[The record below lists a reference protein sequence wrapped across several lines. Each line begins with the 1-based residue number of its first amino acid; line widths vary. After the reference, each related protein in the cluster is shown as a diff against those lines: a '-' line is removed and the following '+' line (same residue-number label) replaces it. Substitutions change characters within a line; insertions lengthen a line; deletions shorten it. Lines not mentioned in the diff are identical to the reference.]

1 MAYKDMAAASSAG
14 WDDAV
19 LVPDANA
26 LVLYGEEE
34 KQQARDL
41 VCRAML
47 YGESEQLWHNA
58 LADFQLRR
66 KDFIDRG
73 LWEVISAEFR
83 RRRDLQLGGS
93 ATAVSQ
99 GAMTDGSKRARP
111 SSPAGPPPPTAAN
124 QPPLVVTEGPRLP
137 SKATSA
143 RSNVKGPPAPAG
155 PPPPAPSMLDGI
167 VVSQAELPE
176 EVTSLLH
183 WSRTPIN
190 FGKYKLNNWT
200 YMHLAS
206 CGGSQ
211 EFSYKLWVMARI
223 SSGGDQLRDL
233 ARFLDIVRKAN
244 VLPAKACSPTSSS
257 SSVPVRRAPTID
269 KETAPRADSPSSQ
282 LSSERTFGGP
292 MPSP

>member
-1 MAYKDMAAASSAG
+1 MAYKNMAAASSA
-14 WDDAV
+14 AV

-26 LVLYGEEE
+26 LVQYGEEE

-83 RRRDLQLGGS
+83 RRRDLRLGGS
-93 ATAVSQ
+93 ATTTSQ

-124 QPPLVVTEGPRLP
+124 QPPPATTEGPRLP
-137 SKATSA
+137 SKATST

-155 PPPPAPSMLDGI
+155 PPPPTPSMLDGI

-176 EVTSLLH
+176 GVTSLLH

-190 FGKYKLNNWT
+190 FGKYKLSNWS
-200 YMHLAS
+200 YMDLAS
-206 CGGSQ
+206 RSGSQ

-233 ARFLDIVRKAN
+233 ARFLDILRKAN
-244 VLPAKACSPTSSS
+244 ALPAKASSPTSSS
-257 SSVPVRRAPTID
+257 SSVPVQRAPIGGN
-269 KETAPRADSPSSQ
+269 EPAPRADSPSSQ
-282 LSSERTFGGP
+282 LSPERAFGVP
-292 MPSP
+292 TPSP